1 MSCWRNSKRRRKE
14 MAVTSS
20 GTATVTLP
28 TDEQILITRE
38 FDAPRH
44 LVYKAYTT
52 PELVKR
58 WWNAKRGEVTV
69 AEIDLRVG
77 GTWRYVMV
85 TDDGFEVGFH
95 GEYREIVPNE
105 RLVSTELYEGVPD
118 GEPTLNTLTLTE
130 TDGRTTMTILVEAPS
145 REVRD
150 AIIDSGME
158 AGMQD
163 AMDLLEEIAVSLR

>member
-1 MSCWRNSKRRRKE
+1 

-28 TDEQILITRE
+28 KDEQILIRRE
-38 FDAPRH
+38 FDAPKH
-44 LVYKAYTT
+44 LVYEAWTT

-77 GTWRYVMV
+77 GKWRYVMV
-85 TDDGFEVGFH
+85 TNDGFEVAFH

-105 RLVSTELYEGVPD
+105 RIVSTEVYEGIPD
-118 GEPTLNTLTLTE
+118 ADEHAALNTLTLTE
-130 TDGRTTMTILVEAPS
+130 VDGRTTLTVLVEHPTK
-145 REVRD
+145 EGRD
-150 AIIDSGME
+150 AHINSGME

-163 AMDLLEEIAVSLR
+163 AMDLLEQVAISLR

>member
-1 MSCWRNSKRRRKE
+1 M
-14 MAVTSS
+14 TSS

-44 LVYKAYTT
+44 LVYEAWTT

-58 WWNAKRGEVTV
+58 WWHANRGEVTI

-77 GTWRYVMV
+77 GTWRYVMLAEG
-85 TDDGFEVGFH
+85 GFEVGFH
-95 GEYREIVPNE
+95 GEFREIVTNE
-105 RLVSTELYEGVPD
+105 RIVSTEVYEGIPD
-118 GEPTLNTLTLTE
+118 AEEHAALNTLTLTE
-130 TDGRTTMTILVEAPS
+130 VDGRTTLTVLVQHPTKEG
-145 REVRD
+145 RD
-150 AIIDSGME
+150 AHINSGME

-163 AMDLLEEIAVSLR
+163 AMDLLEQVASSLR

>member
-1 MSCWRNSKRRRKE
+1 

-38 FDAPRH
+38 FDAPKH
-44 LVYKAYTT
+44 LVYKAWTT

-58 WWNAKRGEVTV
+58 WWNAKRGEVTI

-85 TDDGFEVGFH
+85 ADGGVEVGFH
-95 GEYREIVPNE
+95 GEYREIVPND
-105 RLVSTELYEGVPD
+105 RIVSTEVYEGMPE
-118 GEPTLNTLTLTE
+118 GAPEEGTLNTATFTE
-130 TDGRTTMTILVEAPS
+130 VEGRTTLTVLVQAPS
-145 REVRD
+145 KEIRD

-163 AMDLLEEIAVSLR
+163 AMDLLEQVAISLG